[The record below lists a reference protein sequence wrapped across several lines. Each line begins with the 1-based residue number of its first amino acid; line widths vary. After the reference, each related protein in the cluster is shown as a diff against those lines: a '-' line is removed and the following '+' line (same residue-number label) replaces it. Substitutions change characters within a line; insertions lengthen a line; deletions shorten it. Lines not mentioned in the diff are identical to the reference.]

1 MKKTVELVKGSIASV
16 VLALNVL
23 IATTVVMSLALVK
36 LALPF
41 RPVRRVVDRLLNGVI
56 TTWVGVNG
64 AWIDAVTSARWDIEG
79 LESLTPGGWYLVVS
93 NHQSWVDILV
103 LQKLFNR
110 RIPPLKFFLKRELIY
125 VPIIGLAWWALDFPF
140 MQRRGGA
147 SGKEDLDRARR
158 ACEKFR
164 AVPTSVI
171 NFLEGTRFTPAK
183 HDAQSSPYAN
193 LLKPKVGGIATAL
206 TTMGDIFTA
215 LVDVTILY
223 PEAAPTFW
231 DLLSGQ
237 VHEVI
242 VRIERR
248 TIPAE
253 FVAGD
258 YLADRRFRDRV
269 QAWINELWSAKD
281 LQLGDLKRSRGRE
294 G

>member
-1 MKKTVELVKGSIASV
+1 MNEPVRLLKGIFASI

-23 IATTVVMSLALVK
+23 IATAVVVPVALVK

-41 RPVRRVVDRLLNGVI
+41 RPVRHVLDRLLNGVM
-56 TTWVGVNG
+56 TAWVGVNSG
-64 AWIDAVTSARWDIEG
+64 WIDAVTRARWDVSG

-125 VPIIGLAWWALDFPF
+125 VPVIGLAWWALDFPF
-140 MQRRGGA
+140 MQRRGGT
-147 SGKEDLDRARR
+147 SSRKDLERARL

-164 AVPTSVI
+164 VVPTSVI
-171 NFLEGTRFTPAK
+171 NFLEGTRFTQAK
-183 HDAQSSPYAN
+183 HDAQSSPYQH
-193 LLKPKVGGIATAL
+193 LLKPKVGGLATAL
-206 TTMGDIFTA
+206 TTMGDCFNA

-223 PEAAPTFW
+223 PEGPPAFW

-242 VRIERR
+242 VRVRSLP
-248 TIPAE
+248 IPGE

-258 YLADRRFRDRV
+258 YLSDRGFRDRM
-269 QAWINELWSAKD
+269 QDWINQLWIAKD
-281 LQLGDLKRSRGRE
+281 GQLGELKQSAASRA
-294 G
+294 